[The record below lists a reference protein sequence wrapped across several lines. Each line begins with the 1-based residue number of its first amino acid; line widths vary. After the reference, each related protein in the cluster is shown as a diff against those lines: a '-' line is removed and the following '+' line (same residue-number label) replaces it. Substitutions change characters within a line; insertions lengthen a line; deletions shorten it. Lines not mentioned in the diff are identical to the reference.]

1 MQARGCQKE
10 NQELDEDIFAL
21 ESAVVERQRLCEL
34 QGMQHTTSHCITL
47 QRTATHCNAPQQW
60 WNAGASVNYRVC
72 NTLHHTAIHCN
83 TLQHTATTVERRRLC
98 EPLGIQHTATHCN
111 ILQHTATYCKDGGAP
126 APL

>member
-34 QGMQHTTSHCITL
+34 QGMQHTASHCITL
-47 QRTATHCNAPQQW
+47 QRTATM
-60 WNAGASVNYRVC
+60 
-72 NTLHHTAIHCN
+72 
-83 TLQHTATTVERRRLC
+83 VERRRLC
-98 EPLGIQHTATHCN
+98 ELQGMQHTAPHCN
-111 ILQHTATYCKDGGAP
+111 TLQHAATYRNNGGAP